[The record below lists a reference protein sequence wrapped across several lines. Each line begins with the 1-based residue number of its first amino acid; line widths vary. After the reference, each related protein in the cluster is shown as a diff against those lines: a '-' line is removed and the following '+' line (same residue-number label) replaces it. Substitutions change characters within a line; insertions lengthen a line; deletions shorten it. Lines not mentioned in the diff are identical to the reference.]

1 MAFKRNFKR
10 GGNSKNKSARI
21 TGLFRSKRKGLYVGT
36 ARPEDIEKL
45 VEKIKAAMKAKKGLT
60 LFLWKNDDADGPA
73 FSLSADVAQDFPGKG
88 GKRRPIDE
96 DDEDD
101 DREPV
106 EKDDDDEDAD
116 EDDPFA

>member
-10 GGNSKNKSARI
+10 GNSKNKSARI

-45 VEKIKAAMKAKKGLT
+45 VEKIKAAMRAKKGLT

-73 FSLSADVAQDFPGKG
+73 FSLSADVAQDFPGGK
-88 GKRRPIDE
+88 KRRPIDE

-101 DREPV
+101 EREPAA
-106 EKDDDDEDAD
+106 KDDDDEDEAE